1 MKKKVL
7 RDILEFN
14 LNLYYNMNW
23 KRFRRRFSK
32 RFNEKCKK
40 VAKFLN
46 KHAFFVFLFSY
57 LSIMVSLSVV
67 NRIFSSPP
75 IKIEKKPEYEHR
87 IYSDFIRGVKKNEIS
102 KVEVD
107 PNKDIVYFEEKD
119 GAISTSYYVPS
130 EDFWKTMSE
139 SQVDFDL
146 IRVPNGGNINE
157 FITFMFITI
166 GFFAIFRMIFGANG
180 GGIGQNPF
188 SMMKKD
194 IDVEK
199 QIQTRFED
207 VQGIDSAKDELEEI
221 VDFLRE
227 PEKYFGTGAKIPRG
241 ALLTGSPGT
250 GKTLLARAIA
260 GESSVPFIQCSG
272 SSFVEMFVGVG
283 AKRVRDVFEMARE
296 NQPCIV
302 FIDEIDAIGKK
313 RSNNGFAANDEREQT
328 INQLLTEMDG
338 FENETEIVVIAATNR
353 IDILDDALLR
363 PGRFDRKIQVSLPD
377 VHGREEILKVHTKDK
392 LLGAGISLRDLA
404 KQTTGFSG
412 ADLANFMNEC
422 AIRAVRDGKDG
433 IITPEITED
442 VYQRLVVGA
451 KGSRT
456 VSGARKARVAYHEAG
471 HAIIGVLM
479 QEYDEVRKVSILP
492 RGDAGGV
499 TYFQPST
506 DDIGM
511 YTKDYLLS
519 QIKVA
524 LGGHAAEEVVYGR
537 EHVTTGASSDFQQTF
552 NIAREMVTT
561 YGMSETIGKMNINPD
576 VISPVTANHI
586 DIEIHD
592 IVENCYTEVKEL
604 LNAYRVKLEHLKE
617 ILVEEEIVD
626 GSLVYE
632 MIASCDL
639 RGRLKPKDAT
649 MQAYM
654 DAYDSFEEANEI

>member
-1 MKKKVL
+1 
-7 RDILEFN
+7 
-14 LNLYYNMNW
+14 MNR
-23 KRFRRRFSK
+23 KRFRK
-32 RFNEKCKK
+32 RFNKKCRKIK
-40 VAKFLN
+40 RFIQKNAFNLFLI
-46 KHAFFVFLFSY
+46 SY
-57 LSIMVSLSVV
+57 LIIMVTLPIV

-87 IYSDFIRGVKKNEIS
+87 IYSDFIRGVKKNEIT

-107 PNKDIVYFEEKD
+107 PNKDVVYFEEKN
-119 GAISTSYYVPS
+119 GTIATSYYVPS

-146 IRVPNGGNINE
+146 IRIPNGGNLNE
-157 FITFMFITI
+157 FISFMLITI
-166 GFFAIFRMIFGANG
+166 GFFAIFRIIFGANG
-180 GGIGQNPF
+180 GVGQNPF
-188 SMMKKD
+188 SMMKND

-227 PEKYFGTGAKIPRG
+227 PEKFFGTGAKIPRG
-241 ALLTGSPGT
+241 ALLTGKPGT

-283 AKRVRDVFEMARE
+283 AKRVRDVFEMARD

-313 RSNNGFAANDEREQT
+313 RSMNGFAANDEREQT

-338 FENETEIVVIAATNR
+338 FENDTEIVVIGATNR

-377 VHGREEILKVHTKDK
+377 VHGREEILKVHSKDK

-433 IITPEITED
+433 IITPDITED
-442 VYQRLVVGA
+442 VYQRIVVGA
-451 KGSRT
+451 KGSRS

-506 DDIGM
+506 DDVGM

-524 LGGHAAEEVVYGR
+524 LGGHAAEEIVYGR

-552 NIAREMVTT
+552 AIAREMVTT
-561 YGMSETIGKMNINPD
+561 YGMSETIGKMNINTEL
-576 VISPVTANHI
+576 ISPVTSNHI
-586 DIEIHD
+586 DIEVHD
-592 IVENCYTEVKEL
+592 IVENCYTEVKKL
-604 LNAYRVKLEHLKE
+604 LNTYRVKLEHLKE

-626 GSLVYE
+626 GSVVYG

-639 RGRLKPKDAT
+639 KSHVNSKDDT
-649 MQAYM
+649 IQKYI
-654 DAYDSFEEANEI
+654 DAYDSFDQYLDGDDIILP

>member
-1 MKKKVL
+1 MNRKRFFKK
-7 RDILEFN
+7 
-14 LNLYYNMNW
+14 
-23 KRFRRRFSK
+23 FRRRLRKK
-32 RFNEKCKK
+32 RKRINEKIKNIRFKCYRIWRK
-40 VAKFLN
+40 N
-46 KHAFFVFLFSY
+46 RIFFVFLFLY
-57 LSIMVSLSVV
+57 VSIMVNSLLVRSKL
-67 NRIFSSPP
+67 FSSPP
-75 IKIEKKPEYEHR
+75 IKIEKKQAPKHVP
-87 IYSDFIRGVKKNEIS
+87 YSEFLRGVKKNEII
-102 KVEVD
+102 KAGIN
-107 PNKDIVYFEEKD
+107 PNNDIVYFEEKN
-119 GAISTSYYVPS
+119 GTIGSSYYVPS
-130 EDFWKTMSE
+130 EDFWQTMKESE
-139 SQVDFDL
+139 VIYDIERL
-146 IRVPNGGNINE
+146 PNPNINE
-157 FITFMFITI
+157 LISFIFIMI
-166 GFFAIFRMIFGANG
+166 GSFAVFRLLFGGANG
-180 GGIGQNPF
+180 GTNPF
-188 SMMKKD
+188 NMGKND
-194 IDVEK
+194 IEVESK
-199 QIQTRFED
+199 ISTRFDD

-241 ALLTGSPGT
+241 ALLTGAPGT

-353 IDILDDALLR
+353 IDILDEALLR

-433 IITPEITED
+433 IITPDISED
-442 VYQRLVVGA
+442 VFQRIVVGA

-479 QEYDEVRKVSILP
+479 REYDEVRKVSILP
-492 RGDAGGV
+492 RGDTGGV

-506 DDIGM
+506 DDVGM

-524 LGGHAAEEVVYGR
+524 LGGHAAEEIVYGR
-537 EHVTTGASSDFQQTF
+537 EHVTTGASSDFEQTF
-552 NIAREMVTT
+552 RIARDMVTT
-561 YGMSETIGKMNINPD
+561 YGMSETIGKMSIDPNN
-576 VISPVTANHI
+576 ISPRTASHI
-586 DIEIHD
+586 DIEVHD

-604 LNAYRVKLEHLKE
+604 LNTYRVKLEHLKD

-626 GSLVYE
+626 GDVVYG

-639 RGRLKPKDAT
+639 KSRIKSKDDT
-649 MQAYM
+649 IQKYI
-654 DAYDSFEEANEI
+654 DAYDSFDQYRDNDDIILP

>member
-1 MKKKVL
+1 
-7 RDILEFN
+7 
-14 LNLYYNMNW
+14 MNW
-23 KRFRRRFSK
+23 KQFRK
-32 RFNEKCKK
+32 RLRKK
-40 VAKFLN
+40 RKKLQKFID
-46 KHAFFVFLFSY
+46 KHPVIVIIFLQ
-57 LSIMVSLSVV
+57 LSIMGTMLTVSKL
-67 NRIFSSPP
+67 FSSPP
-75 IKIEKKPEYEHR
+75 LKIEKKPEYEHR
-87 IYSDFIRGVKKNEIS
+87 IYSDFIKGVKKNEIVKAEINPQS
-102 KVEVD
+102 
-107 PNKDIVYFEEKD
+107 DIVYFEEKD
-119 GAISTSYYVPS
+119 GTVGTSYYTPS

-139 SQVDFDL
+139 SQVEFDL
-146 IRVPNGGNINE
+146 VRTPIGGSFND
-157 FITFMFITI
+157 FVSFMFITI
-166 GFFAIFRMIFGANG
+166 GFFAIFRMFSG
-180 GGIGQNPF
+180 GGQSAF
-188 SMMKKD
+188 SMMKND
-194 IDVEK
+194 IDVES
-199 QIQTRFED
+199 QITTRFED

-221 VDFLRE
+221 VDFLKQ
-227 PEKYFGTGAKIPRG
+227 PEKYFGTGAKIPKG
-241 ALLTGSPGT
+241 ALLTGKPGT

-283 AKRVRDVFEMARE
+283 AKRVREVFEIARE
-296 NQPCIV
+296 NEPCII

-313 RSNNGFAANDEREQT
+313 RSMNGFAANDEREQT

-338 FENETEIVVIAATNR
+338 FDNTSQIVVIGATNR

-377 VHGREEILKVHTKDK
+377 VHGREEILKVHAKDK
-392 LLGAGISLRDLA
+392 MLSVDVSLRDLA

-412 ADLANFMNEC
+412 ADLANVMNEC
-422 AIRAVRDGKDG
+422 AIRAVRDGKSG
-433 IITPEITED
+433 MITPDIVED
-442 VYQRLVVGA
+442 VYQRIVVGA
-451 KGSRT
+451 KGNRS

-479 QEYDEVRKVSILP
+479 REYDEVRKVSILP

-524 LGGHAAEEVVYGR
+524 LGGHAAEEIVYGR
-537 EHVTTGASSDFQQTF
+537 DHVTTGASSDFQQTF

-576 VISPVTANHI
+576 LISPVTANHI
-586 DIEIHD
+586 DVEIHD

-604 LNAYRVKLEHLKE
+604 LNTYRVKLEHLKE

-626 GSLVYE
+626 GSVVYE

-639 RGRLKPKDAT
+639 RSRVKPMGTLRTFKDAF
-649 MQAYM
+649 
-654 DAYDSFEEANEI
+654 DSFDSYRDGDDIILP